1 MNGSPRLSRF
11 HATLLLGL
19 LASVP
24 TASHSATIVPPASLG
39 DLGRRSGAVVLATA
53 LSTEPVRRG
62 PLLFTRTRFVVGE
75 AVSGP
80 ASTGAEIFVDAPG
93 GEMDGIGWRV
103 DGSPRF
109 EPGATYLLFLA
120 AGPEGRWQP
129 TVLSWGLMR
138 RVETESF
145 GNVLVPVDEA
155 AHLSAMA
162 RPDGEVPERPAPF
175 VEEPL
180 LAHLRSVIRDGAE
193 WNVGAFAVP
202 GWLLPGSEEV
212 AALAVPS
219 GCAFLSG
226 SGGNLRRRTFD
237 TGGSVSMSAATP
249 GDSSLAGGGFSQVQ
263 GALASWEGIS
273 GTSIS
278 LSYGGAVSYALTCTE
293 GQQDLPGSGS
303 NVVVFNDPCSDIA
316 DLSGCSGTL
325 AFGGPWYSGT
335 HAFDGTT
342 WMTITSWF
350 VVVNNGAG
358 CLGSTNYQ
366 RMMTHELGHGLGFGH
381 VSDSGAL
388 MYFMCCNVINATD
401 RTCAQYVYPGS
412 TPPPAPV
419 AGFTFSPA
427 SPVVG
432 QTVSFTDTSTN
443 SPTSWSWTFGD
454 GGTSSSR
461 NPTHTYATAGTFN
474 VTLTATNAGGS
485 DPETKPVT
493 VSNPPPPTAGFSF
506 SPSNPAAGQSV
517 QFLDA
522 SSGSPTSR
530 SWSFGDGT
538 TSTAVNPVKAYSA
551 AGTYGVT
558 LQVSNVSGTDS
569 ETKSV
574 VVSPAGSAPVASF
587 TFSPPAPAP
596 GASVQFTD
604 TSGGGPTA
612 WSWSFGDPGAG
623 AGNVSTLQN
632 PVHVYGLAGSY
643 TVTLTASNPFGPS
656 TTTRALAVASAANRA
671 PVATADAYTVAAG
684 GSLSVT
690 PPGVL
695 GNDSDPD
702 GDALTA
708 ALATPPAH
716 GTLALQPSGAFVY
729 VPSSGFVGAD
739 SFIYRASDSRGG
751 SSAPATATIT
761 VSAAEA
767 ERVVPIVLD
776 AFGVGTSRFRS
787 ELVLANRGG
796 TQATVE
802 MTYTAASALN
812 ASGSGTVTETLG
824 AGRQLVLDDALSYLR
839 ARGLLI
845 PPAVSGASQGGS
857 LRVRFRNLSSPDAGA
872 AFARTTA
879 LLPEGRAGVAYPAVA
894 PSEWQS
900 AAGQHVFG
908 LRESALARSNL
919 ALVNLG
925 STEDVAL
932 RVTLQSGTMGDR
944 RSYLLP
950 ETIWLRP
957 LQWTQ
962 IGSVLARAGFTN
974 GWALV
979 ERVSGGS
986 PFFAYGVFNDYGTND
1001 GSFIDPIPAAAD
1013 VASRTVPVVLEL
1025 GIYSS
1030 ELILTNPTA
1039 SNVAVRLG
1047 YVESLAAGGVARR
1060 AGIDLLQPKEQKVV
1074 EAIPHLRAVGV
1085 DIGPPGASYA
1095 GSVVATFTASGQ
1107 PVNGFAGARTK
1118 SPGQPQGAYGVYYS
1132 GLGTGQEAPSE
1143 AWVFGLR
1150 QDADSRSNVAV
1161 AHAEAGGAPLTL
1173 RADVFDGE
1181 TGVVAGGTANV
1192 TLQPGQ
1198 WFQWN
1203 EILKAS
1209 GLRQGYVRVFR
1220 VSGTSPFLAYG
1231 VVNDGGSGR
1240 PGTNDGSY
1248 VPMLPGR

>member
-1 MNGSPRLSRF
+1 V
-11 HATLLLGL
+11 TLLLGL
-19 LASVP
+19 LTWVP
-24 TASHSATIVPPASLG
+24 TEARSATIVPPASLG
-39 DLGRRSGAVVLATA
+39 DLGRRSGAVVLASA
-53 LSTEPVRRG
+53 VSAEPVRRG
-62 PLLFTRTRFVVGE
+62 LLLFTRTRFVVAE

-80 ASTGAEIFVDAPG
+80 ASKGTEILVDAPG
-93 GEMDGIGWRV
+93 GEIDGSGWRV

-129 TVLSWGLMR
+129 SVLSWGLMR
-138 RVETESF
+138 RVETEPF

-155 AHLSAMA
+155 QHLSAMA
-162 RPDGEVPERPAPF
+162 RPDGEAPERSAPF
-175 VEEPL
+175 VEAPL
-180 LAHLRSVIRDGAE
+180 LEHLRAVIRDGAE
-193 WNVGAFAVP
+193 WNGSAFAVP
-202 GWLLPGSEEV
+202 EWLLPGKEEV

-226 SGGNLRRRTFD
+226 SGGNLRRQTFD
-237 TGGSVSMSAATP
+237 TGGSASMSAATP
-249 GDSSLAGGGFSQVQ
+249 GDSSLAGGGFSEVQ
-263 GALASWEGIS
+263 GALAAWEGIS
-273 GTSIS
+273 GTSMNF
-278 LSYGGAVSYALTCTE
+278 SYGGAVSYSLPCTG
-293 GQQDLPGSGS
+293 GQQDLPGAGS

-358 CLGSTNYQ
+358 CLGSANYQ
-366 RMMTHELGHGLGFGH
+366 RMLTHELGHGLGFGH
-381 VSDSGAL
+381 FGDSGAL
-388 MYFMCCNVINATD
+388 MYFMCCNAINATD

-412 TPPPAPV
+412 APPPVPV

-427 SPVVG
+427 SPVIG

-443 SPTSWSWTFGD
+443 SPTSRSWTFGD
-454 GGTSSSR
+454 GGTSSSQ
-461 NPTHTYATAGTFN
+461 NPTHPYATAGTFN
-474 VTLTATNAGGS
+474 VTLTATNA
-485 DPETKPVT
+485 
-493 VSNPPPPTAGFSF
+493 
-506 SPSNPAAGQSV
+506 
-517 QFLDA
+517 
-522 SSGSPTSR
+522 SGS
-530 SWSFGDGT
+530 
-538 TSTAVNPVKAYSA
+538 
-551 AGTYGVT
+551 
-558 LQVSNVSGTDS
+558 DS
-569 ETKSV
+569 ETKLV
-574 VVSPAGSAPVASF
+574 VVSGAGAAPVASF
-587 TFSPPAPAP
+587 TYSPPAPAP

-612 WSWSFGDPGAG
+612 WSWNFGDPGAG
-623 AGNVSTLQN
+623 VGNVSTVRN
-632 PVHVYGLAGSY
+632 PVHVYGLAGGY
-643 TVTLTASNPFGPS
+643 TVTLTASNAFGPG
-656 TTTRALAVASAANRA
+656 TTTRSLAVASASNRA
-671 PVATADAYTVAAG
+671 PAATPDSYTVAAG
-684 GSLSVT
+684 GNLSVS

-708 ALATPPAH
+708 VLASLPAN

-729 VPSSGFVGAD
+729 EPSSGFVGTD
-739 SFIYRASDSRGG
+739 SFTYRASDARGG
-751 SSAPATATIT
+751 SSAPATATIL
-761 VSAAEA
+761 VSAADA
-767 ERVVPIVLD
+767 ERVVPVVLD

-787 ELVLANRGG
+787 ELVVVNRGG

-812 ASGSGTVTETLG
+812 ASGSGTITETLG
-824 AGRQLVLDDALSYLR
+824 AGRQLVLDDALAYLR

-845 PPAVSGASQGGS
+845 PQAVAGASQGGS

-894 PSEWQS
+894 PSEWQA

-908 LRESALARSNL
+908 LRESAQARSNL

-925 STEDVAL
+925 STDDVAL

-962 IGSVLARAGFTN
+962 IGSILARAGFTN

-1001 GSFIDPIPAAAD
+1001 GSFIDPIPVAAG
-1013 VASRTVPVVLEL
+1013 VPSRTVPVVLEL

-1039 SNVAVRLG
+1039 SNVAVRLE
-1047 YVESLAAGGVARR
+1047 YFESLAAGGVARR
-1060 AGIDLLQPKEQKVV
+1060 AGVDLLQPKEQKVV
-1074 EAIPHLRAVGV
+1074 EAIPHLRALGV
-1085 DIGPPGASYA
+1085 DIGPAGASYA
-1095 GSVVATFTASGQ
+1095 GSVMATFTASGQ
-1107 PVNGFAGARTK
+1107 PVNGFVGARTK

-1132 GLGTGQEAPSE
+1132 GLGTGQEATAE

-1161 AHAEAGGAPLTL
+1161 AHAEAGGAPVTL

-1181 TGVVAGGTANV
+1181 TGAVAGGTANV

-1203 EILKAS
+1203 EILKTS
-1209 GLRQGYVRVFR
+1209 GLTQGYVRVFR

-1240 PGTNDGSY
+1240 SGTNDGSY

>member
-1 MNGSPRLSRF
+1 M
-11 HATLLLGL
+11 TLLLGL

-24 TASHSATIVPPASLG
+24 TVSQSATIVPPASLG
-39 DLGRRSGAVVLATA
+39 DLGRRSGAVVLASA
-53 LSTEPVRRG
+53 VSTEPIRRG
-62 PLLFTRTRFVVGE
+62 PLLFTRTRFVIAD

-80 ASTGAEIFVDAPG
+80 APTGAEILVDAPG
-93 GEMDGIGWRV
+93 GEIDGVGWRV

-145 GNVLVPVDEA
+145 GNVLVPVEDAEE
-155 AHLSAMA
+155 LSALA
-162 RPDGEVPERPAPF
+162 RSDGVIPEVPAPVSEAPF
-175 VEEPL
+175 VQ
-180 LAHLRSVIRDGAE
+180 HLRSVVKNQAV
-193 WNVGAFAVP
+193 WNAAPFSIP
-202 GWLLPGSEEV
+202 RTLLQTEGRLTS
-212 AALAVPS
+212 LAVPS
-219 GCAFLSG
+219 GCNFLGGRRREFDSGGSISIKAALPGDASLSG
-226 SGGNLRRRTFD
+226 GGAAELD
-237 TGGSVSMSAATP
+237 GALSAWSAIP
-249 GDSSLAGGGFSQVQ
+249 GSSLD
-263 GALASWEGIS
+263 
-273 GTSIS
+273 TR
-278 LSYGGAVSYALTCTE
+278 YGGTAAYTLNC
-293 GQQDLPGSGS
+293 SGPCVVPTGES
-303 NVVVFNDPCSDIA
+303 VPCSTDPYVVFNDPCSDMA

-335 HAFDGTT
+335 HGFDGTT

-358 CLGSTNYQ
+358 CLGSTSYQ

-388 MYFMCCNVINATD
+388 MYFMCCNAVNATD
-401 RTCAQYVYPGS
+401 RTCAQYVYPS
-412 TPPPAPV
+412 SAPPPAPV

-427 SPVVG
+427 SPVIG

-443 SPTSWSWTFGD
+443 SPTSWAWAFGD

-461 NPTHTYATAGTFN
+461 NPTYAYATAGSFN

-506 SPSNPAAGQSV
+506 SPSSPAAGQSV

-538 TSTAVNPVKAYSA
+538 TSTAVNPVKSYA
-551 AGTYGVT
+551 ASGTYGVT
-558 LQVSNVSGTDS
+558 LQVWNASGTDS
-569 ETKSV
+569 ESKPV
-574 VVSPAGSAPVASF
+574 VVSAAGSAPVASF

-643 TVTLTASNPFGPS
+643 TVTLTASNAFGPS
-656 TTTRALAVASAANRA
+656 STTRTLPVASAANRA

-684 GSLSVT
+684 GSLTVS

-708 ALATPPAH
+708 SLVGAPAR

-729 VPSSGFVGAD
+729 VPSSGFVGTD
-739 SFIYRASDSRGG
+739 SFTYRASDSRGG
-751 SSAPATATIT
+751 SSASVTATIA
-761 VSAAEA
+761 VPAAEA

-787 ELVLANRGG
+787 ELVLANRGV

-802 MTYTAASALN
+802 MTYTAATALN

-839 ARGLLI
+839 DRGLPI

-879 LLPEGRAGVAYPAVA
+879 LLPEGRAGVAYPAVS
-894 PSEWQS
+894 PSEWQA

-908 LRESALARSNL
+908 LRESAEARSNL

-925 STEDVAL
+925 STDDVAL

-944 RSYLLP
+944 SSYLLP

-979 ERVSGGS
+979 ERVAGSS

-1001 GSFIDPIPAAAD
+1001 GSFIDPIPVSAG
-1013 VASRTVPVVLEL
+1013 VPSRTVPVVLEL

-1074 EAIPHLRAVGV
+1074 EAIPHLRALGV
-1085 DIGPPGASYA
+1085 DIGPAGASYA

-1132 GLGTGQEAPSE
+1132 GFGAGQEASSE

-1161 AHAEAGGAPLTL
+1161 AHAEAGGAPVTL

-1181 TGVVAGGTANV
+1181 TGAVAGGTANV

-1220 VSGTSPFLAYG
+1220 VSGSSPFLAYG